1 MENYRGVFLDKGS
14 AFPDTPADQREHYG
28 AGDMN
33 GIRKSFMTAGV
44 KSGCAPSLSEGK
56 VKIGEGICF
65 FDSGA
70 VLKIPAEGIFS
81 EVLAGA
87 DSYISLT
94 HDFTANT
101 IGAVCTSEPPSGGAV
116 PICQVKADGTLIDRR
131 IWCLS
136 KLPMAAARAAG
147 EWKQYSFSLWAEDLT
162 AVKGR
167 WMEAGRSIEIGERP
181 VLGVVFR
188 RDSVIGVYSCLEN
201 RYTYTNK
208 TEGFNPGTKWYQ
220 DSYLLTTESKVQFK
234 LLTDGGRLRIQYRA
248 NETVEY
254 TEGLYFSYHFLVI

>member
-14 AFPDTPADQREHYG
+14 AFPDTPVDQREHYG
-28 AGDMN
+28 AGDLN

-136 KLPMAAARAAG
+136 KLPMAAARAEG
-147 EWKQYSFSLWAEDLT
+147 EWKQYSLHLDAQELT
-162 AVKGR
+162 AAKGK
-167 WMEAGRSIEIGERP
+167 WMEAANSIEIGERP
-181 VLGVVFR
+181 VMGVVFR
-188 RDSVIGVYSCLEN
+188 RSDIIGVYDHFQNTYQYTGGDTGNPGVNWRSGDYIGFKDIDIKCKIVVRGSKLFM
-201 RYTYTNK
+201 RYSANQASTYT
-208 TEGFNPGTKWYQ
+208 
-220 DSYLLTTESKVQFK
+220 DS
-234 LLTDGGRLRIQYRA
+234 IYRA
-248 NETVEY
+248 FYV
-254 TEGLYFSYHFLVI
+254 LVL

>member
-1 MENYRGVFLDKGS
+1 MENYRGVFMDKGS
-14 AFPDTPADQREHYG
+14 AFPDTPADRREHYG
-28 AGDMN
+28 AGDLN

-44 KSGCAPSLSEGK
+44 KSGCAPSLAEGR

-101 IGAVCTSEPPSGGAV
+101 IGAVCTSGPPSGGAV
-116 PICQVKADGTLIDRR
+116 PICQVKADGTLIDLR

-136 KLPMAAARAAG
+136 KLPMAAARTAD
-147 EWKQYSFSLWAEDLT
+147 EWKQYTLSVRAEDLT
-162 AVKGR
+162 AAKGK
-167 WMEAGRSIEIGERP
+167 WMEAKSIEIGERP
-181 VLGVVFR
+181 VMGVVFR
-188 RDSVIGVYSCLEN
+188 RNNMIGVYSCLEN
-201 RYTYTNK
+201 RYTYTHK
-208 TEGFNPGTKWYQ
+208 TKGFNPGTKWYQ
-220 DSYLLTTESKVQFK
+220 DSYLLTTESKVQLK
-234 LLTDGGRLRIQYRA
+234 LLADGGRLRIQYRA
-248 NETVEY
+248 DETMEY
-254 TEGLYFSYHFLVI
+254 TESLYFSYYFLVL

>member
-1 MENYRGVFLDKGS
+1 MENYRGVFMDKGS
-14 AFPDTPADQREHYG
+14 AFPDTPADRREHYG
-28 AGDMN
+28 AGDLN

-44 KSGCAPSLSEGK
+44 KSGCAPSLAEGR

-101 IGAVCTSEPPSGGAV
+101 IGAVCTSGPPSGGAV
-116 PICQVKADGTLIDRR
+116 PICQVKADGTLIDLR

-136 KLPMAAARAAG
+136 KLPMAAARTADK
-147 EWKQYSFSLWAEDLT
+147 WKQYTLSMRAEDLM
-162 AVKGR
+162 AAKGK
-167 WMEAGRSIEIGERP
+167 WMEAKSIEIGERP
-181 VLGVVFR
+181 VMGVVFR
-188 RDSVIGVYSCLEN
+188 GDNMIGVYDHFQNTYQYTGGDTGNPGVMWRSGNYIGLKDTDIKCQIVIRGSKLLV
-201 RYTYTNK
+201 RYSANQASTYT
-208 TEGFNPGTKWYQ
+208 
-220 DSYLLTTESKVQFK
+220 ESIYYWF
-234 LLTDGGRLRIQYRA
+234 
-248 NETVEY
+248 
-254 TEGLYFSYHFLVI
+254 YFLIL